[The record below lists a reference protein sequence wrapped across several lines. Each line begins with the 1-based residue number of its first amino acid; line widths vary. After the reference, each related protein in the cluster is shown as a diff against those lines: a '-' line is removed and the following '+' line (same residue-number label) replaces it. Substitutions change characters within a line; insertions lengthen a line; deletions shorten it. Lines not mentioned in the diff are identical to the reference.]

1 MNMDGLRLLFDEAKF
16 KSLVS
21 NEEIST
27 DEFALINDSQEK
39 LSYII
44 KNNVVSRATQD
55 LYFSMRLSQKDG
67 NILLDN
73 CELPKTSPLNNF

>member
-73 CELPKTSPLNNF
+73 CELPKKSPLNNF

>member
-1 MNMDGLRLLFDEAKF
+1 MNMDGLSLVFDEAKF

-21 NEEIST
+21 NDEITT

-39 LSYII
+39 LSDII

-73 CELPKTSPLNNF
+73 IEKVISRLK